1 MALKTALT
9 SALVAATS
17 LYAASA
23 AAEDIKIGFLGG
35 LTGPI
40 AGLAPPILAAAQLAL
55 DEVNAAGGVLGGMK
69 LVSVTG
75 DSQCNAQAAVD
86 AATKLVNVEQVAAM
100 FGPMCSGAT
109 IAAANSVMVPS
120 GVMTIS
126 ASATSPELTG
136 LDDNNLVF
144 RTVPSDAYQGVA
156 AANYTYTAM
165 GVKKVAVTYINND
178 YGVGLAETFKET
190 FEALGG
196 EVAGYQAHEPK
207 KASYRSEIASLASGG
222 ADTLLVFAYE
232 NDSGLTIIRESLEN
246 GLFEKFI
253 GGDGMKGDVII
264 KELGAEN
271 LGNFAVTAP
280 TSDHDAAAW
289 KSFATAFEKAGG
301 SVDGVF
307 VGQGYDAAMLIAL
320 AIEKAGS
327 ADRAAVAKALTEVA
341 GAPGEAVGP
350 GEFAKAKGLIAEGKD
365 VDYTGATGSQD
376 FDAAGDVG
384 GLYAVH
390 TVKDGVFA
398 QIAVID

>member
-1 MALKTALT
+1 MALRTFLTA
-9 SALVAATS
+9 ALAGAAALCAAT
-17 LYAASA
+17 ASA
-23 AAEDIKIGFLGG
+23 EDVKIGFLGG

-40 AGLAPPILAAAQLAL
+40 AALAPPILAGGQLAI
-55 DEVNAAGGVLGGMK
+55 DQVNAAGGVLGGKK
-69 LVSVTG
+69 LASVTG

-86 AATKLVNVEQVAAM
+86 AATKLVNVEQVVAV

-109 IAAANSVMVPS
+109 IAAANSVMIPS
-120 GVMTIS
+120 GVLTIS
-126 ASATSPELTG
+126 ASATSPELTT
-136 LDDNNLVF
+136 LDDRDLVF

-156 AANYTYTAM
+156 AASYVFTKM

-178 YGVGLAETFKET
+178 YGVGLAETFRKT

-196 EVAGYQAHEPK
+196 TVAGYQAHEPK

-222 ADTLLVFAYE
+222 ADTLVVFAYE

-246 GLFEKFI
+246 GLFAKFI

-264 KELGAEN
+264 KEIGAEN
-271 LGNFAVTAP
+271 LADFTVTAP

-289 KSFATAFEKAGG
+289 KAFADAFAKAGG

-307 VGQGYDAAMLIAL
+307 VGQGYDAVMLIAL

-327 ADRAAVAKALTEVA
+327 TDRAAIAGAVRAVAS
-341 GAPGEAVGP
+341 APGEKIGP
-350 GEFAKAKGLIAEGKD
+350 GEFAKASKLIAAGKD
-365 VDYTGATGSQD
+365 IDYTGATGNHD
-376 FDAAGDVG
+376 FDAAGDVS

-390 TVKDGVFA
+390 VVKDGSFR
-398 QIAVID
+398 QIAVIE